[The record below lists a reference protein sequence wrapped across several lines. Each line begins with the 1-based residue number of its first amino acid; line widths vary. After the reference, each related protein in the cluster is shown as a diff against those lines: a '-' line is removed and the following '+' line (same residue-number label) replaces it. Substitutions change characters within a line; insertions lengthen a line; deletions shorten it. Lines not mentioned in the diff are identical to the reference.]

1 MKTMGEYHDLY
12 LKSDI
17 LLLADVFENF
27 RKTCLQYYKIDP
39 CHYFTSPGLSWD
51 AMLKMTGIKL
61 ELMMSGYK
69 AALTPYA
76 LIYMV
81 RRRARS
87 IRDLTKLR
95 RVEGRG
101 SGCVYF
107 LLKNAVLG
115 LGLGLGLGL
124 VSTLT

>member
-1 MKTMGEYHDLY
+1 MKTMGENHDLY

-17 LLLADVFENF
+17 LLLADVFKNF

-39 CHYFTSPGLSWD
+39 CHYFISPGLSWD
-51 AMLKMTGIKL
+51 AILKMTGIKL
-61 ELMMSGYK
+61 ELMMSGYE

-81 RRRARS
+81 RQGARS

-95 RVEGRG
+95 RVEGIRV
-101 SGCVYF
+101 CIFFIKECCFRVRIR
-107 LLKNAVLG
+107 
-115 LGLGLGLGL
+115 
-124 VSTLT
+124 VSANVNPNLP